1 MRNSGG
7 GNFAAVPVPIQK
19 RKGNVAKQ
27 MITGSALDR
36 VEVRRGAVK
45 IASSGG
51 MESVTPIVFRKP
63 DGGYMAVVVNC
74 TDHRDQ
80 DFRLL
85 YEGWQF
91 TSLPAGIAGTYCWVA
106 ALD

>member
-85 YEGWQF
+85 CEGMQF
-91 TSLPAGIAGTYCWVA
+91 TASLSAGTYCWVA